1 MNNRYYALLLSTEQ
15 LDFLSDNQSGADRMR
30 CLASLISMA
39 LTSNLEY
46 KKKGFSAILGVGQAV
61 VSDVELSH
69 LWNLNRKTVSK
80 MIDRFNHLG
89 LITSVRNNR
98 TSIHNIRCVSAFYA
112 VGTAVSNPFCQSVP
126 GISVSPTLSVSVSNE
141 TQQKAGNKAIN
152 RNPNDNRK
160 SKAQNDKTVKDG
172 FKEDLFSDQLFY
184 CSFFNFQ
191 ETHAGTGHF
200 FR

>member
-15 LDFLSDNQSGADRMR
+15 LDFLSDNQSGAGRMR

-46 KKKGFSAILGVGQAV
+46 KKKGFSAVVGVGQAV

-69 LWNLNRKTVSK
+69 LWNHNRKTVTK

-112 VGTAVSNPFCQSVP
+112 DGTAISNPFCQSAS
-126 GISVSPTLSVSVSNE
+126 GISVSPTLSVPVSNE

-152 RNPNDNRK
+152 RNPNDNRE

-172 FKEDLFSDQLFY
+172 FKEDLFSDQLF
-184 CSFFNFQ
+184 
-191 ETHAGTGHF
+191 
-200 FR
+200 